1 MQDEINEKTIA
12 LYIKT
17 GKLTAQTLQK
27 AMKTLLAQMKKQKDK
42 TPQGKQTLKQLMKQ
56 NAGVSNIEITEGNI
70 KALLT
75 WLTRSKPIRSVA
87 RQSRK
92 RSPLSGRSFW
102 QIRKRHRRNPQS
114 RSHRTW
120 KGAERLE
127 KLKKFE
133 DVDVIASL
141 EAIMKQNTAFY
152 QSDFD
157 IDKRILLEAAARPVA
172 EDKRLLWFSRPS
184 GTCCVRERDVFL
196 KDTRQHNTWRFYGEQ
211 TRDKILAYAVE
222 LTGTERGKLKGNL
235 YELDYPQHFR
245 DVAEKSILAD
255 NYTLIYEHGERS
267 QPAGQYFDGNP
278 DPQLGKFERFEAQ
291 PNDLEALKALLREQQ
306 HSRKQHRPGDF
317 KEHIA
322 ALHDCRI
329 ETEAHRV
336 VEEMKKFDKPNSPDK
351 SHFSAELSPYFLRLA
366 TDKDMDRLFSM
377 LPYKSLSFSAM
388 EGKHG
393 VYALISKDEN
403 RDRSIK
409 KPRPSLRAQLEA
421 DKAKTTP
428 KKAAA
433 KSKNH
438 EMEV

>member
-1 MQDEINEKTIA
+1 M
-12 LYIKT
+12 
-17 GKLTAQTLQK
+17 
-27 AMKTLLAQMKKQKDK
+27 
-42 TPQGKQTLKQLMKQ
+42 
-56 NAGVSNIEITEGNI
+56 
-70 KALLT
+70 
-75 WLTRSKPIRSVA
+75 
-87 RQSRK
+87 
-92 RSPLSGRSFW
+92 
-102 QIRKRHRRNPQS
+102 
-114 RSHRTW
+114 
-120 KGAERLE
+120 E

-366 TDKDMDRLFSM
+366 TDKDMLATKLSPCFLQRQTNAFCQRRAKKKRRDLRRFKQAICAKKRGLLFPRSFVFDFLYSFCGGGDNRQFLAIHAVKQRFK
-377 LPYKSLSFSAM
+377 LPPLCGLVRSLIRKK
-388 EGKHG
+388 EL
-393 VYALISKDEN
+393 VYRHI
-403 RDRSIK
+403 
-409 KPRPSLRAQLEA
+409 
-421 DKAKTTP
+421 
-428 KKAAA
+428 
-433 KSKNH
+433 
-438 EMEV
+438 

>member
-1 MQDEINEKTIA
+1 MN
-12 LYIKT
+12 
-17 GKLTAQTLQK
+17 
-27 AMKTLLAQMKKQKDK
+27 
-42 TPQGKQTLKQLMKQ
+42 
-56 NAGVSNIEITEGNI
+56 
-70 KALLT
+70 
-75 WLTRSKPIRSVA
+75 
-87 RQSRK
+87 
-92 RSPLSGRSFW
+92 
-102 QIRKRHRRNPQS
+102 
-114 RSHRTW
+114 
-120 KGAERLE
+120 
-127 KLKKFE
+127 KFE
-133 DVDVIASL
+133 DVDVITSL

-152 QSDFD
+152 QNDFD
-157 IDKRILLEAAARPVA
+157 LDRNILQKAAASPTA
-172 EDKRLLWFSRPS
+172 EDRRLLWFSRPS
-184 GTCCVRERDVFL
+184 GTSCFRERDVFL
-196 KDTRQHNTWRFYGEQ
+196 KGTRQHNTWRFYGEQ
-211 TRDKILAYAVE
+211 TRDKVLAYAVE
-222 LTGTERGKLKGNL
+222 LTGIVNGKIKGNL

-245 DVAEKSILAD
+245 HVKEQALPAD
-255 NYTLIYEHGERS
+255 NYTLLYEHGERV
-267 QPAGQYFDGNP
+267 QPAGQYLDGNP

>member
-1 MQDEINEKTIA
+1 MRKKYNTPHRSRVVKT
-12 LYIKT
+12 
-17 GKLTAQTLQK
+17 
-27 AMKTLLAQMKKQKDK
+27 
-42 TPQGKQTLKQLMKQ
+42 
-56 NAGVSNIEITEGNI
+56 
-70 KALLT
+70 
-75 WLTRSKPIRSVA
+75 R
-87 RQSRK
+87 
-92 RSPLSGRSFW
+92 LS
-102 QIRKRHRRNPQS
+102 
-114 RSHRTW
+114 
-120 KGAERLE
+120 
-127 KLKKFE
+127 E
-133 DVDVIASL
+133 D
-141 EAIMKQNTAFY
+141 
-152 QSDFD
+152 
-157 IDKRILLEAAARPVA
+157 
-172 EDKRLLWFSRPS
+172 
-184 GTCCVRERDVFL
+184 
-196 KDTRQHNTWRFYGEQ
+196 
-211 TRDKILAYAVE
+211 
-222 LTGTERGKLKGNL
+222 
-235 YELDYPQHFR
+235 
-245 DVAEKSILAD
+245 
-255 NYTLIYEHGERS
+255 
-267 QPAGQYFDGNP
+267 
-278 DPQLGKFERFEAQ
+278 
-291 PNDLEALKALLREQQ
+291 
-306 HSRKQHRPGDF
+306 
-317 KEHIA
+317 EHIA

>member
-1 MQDEINEKTIA
+1 M
-12 LYIKT
+12 
-17 GKLTAQTLQK
+17 
-27 AMKTLLAQMKKQKDK
+27 
-42 TPQGKQTLKQLMKQ
+42 
-56 NAGVSNIEITEGNI
+56 
-70 KALLT
+70 
-75 WLTRSKPIRSVA
+75 
-87 RQSRK
+87 
-92 RSPLSGRSFW
+92 
-102 QIRKRHRRNPQS
+102 
-114 RSHRTW
+114 
-120 KGAERLE
+120 E

-317 KEHIA
+317 KAHIA
-322 ALHDCRI
+322 ALRDGLI
-329 ETEAHRV
+329 ETEARRIV
-336 VEEMKKFDKPNSPDK
+336 REMKRHDTPNSPNK
-351 SHFSAELSPYFLRLA
+351 THFMVELSPAFMQLA
-366 TDKDMDRLFSM
+366 ATKDTDRLFSM
-377 LPYKSLSFSAM
+377 LPYKTLAFSKI
-388 EGKHG
+388 EGRHG
-393 VYALISKDEN
+393 TYALIDKGEN
-403 RDRSIK
+403 RDREIR
-409 KPRPSLRAQLEA
+409 KPRPSIRAQLKA
-421 DKAKTTP
+421 DKAKTAP

-433 KSKNH
+433 KTKNH
-438 EMEV
+438 DMEV